1 MTNYRQYRW
10 RTVKAELD
18 RKQATCELNAESC
31 FAVEK
36 KNNLICLLLHM
47 SKQSSEEW
55 GVAGGGGGRGVSIL
69 HSSPVCQLCRR
80 LWAFVTTS
88 ACCQDSGWRMG
99 GKNCDRNPE
108 WLSFPCLVLT
118 GGQENWPSVG
128 GGWGEEC
135 MGWGGG
141 QLEWFLGQLLQC
153 QPRQSESGQ
162 NLLSQDHYNRDG

>member
-88 ACCQDSGWRMG
+88 ACCQDSDWRMG
-99 GKNCDRNPE
+99 GKTVTETQSDSASHVWFWRE
-108 WLSFPCLVLT
+108 GRKTGQVLEE
-118 GGQENWPSVG
+118 GEEKSV
-128 GGWGEEC
+128 WGEGE
-135 MGWGGG
+135 G
-141 QLEWFLGQLLQC
+141 
-153 QPRQSESGQ
+153 S
-162 NLLSQDHYNRDG
+162 